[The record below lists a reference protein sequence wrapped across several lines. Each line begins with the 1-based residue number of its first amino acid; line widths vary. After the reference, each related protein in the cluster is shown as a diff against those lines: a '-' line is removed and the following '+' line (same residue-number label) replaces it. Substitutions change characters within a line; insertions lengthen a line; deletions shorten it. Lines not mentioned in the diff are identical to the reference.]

1 MRLEENQI
9 KNITFENEKIQGK
22 VEITKVDSKTKETLE
37 GAEFGIYNEKNE
49 QVGTL
54 KTDENGKATSKL
66 LPYGK
71 YYLKELNTGSVYY
84 LLNEKTYEFEIVK
97 NGETIPLTIE
107 NEGVDIKVDVDKKGT
122 TEIKPGEMVNYEF
135 SNVANTSNVYLDNF
149 KWFDYIPTDY
159 VRLQTMTTGT
169 WNQDLTYSVY
179 YKTNK
184 SDDYILRY
192 ENLKT
197 TENHT
202 LDFTTEI
209 ELDEDEYITETM
221 FDFGKVD
228 VGFKEDVKPTME
240 CKSFDTLKNNQ
251 TFTNKTRT
259 VGTYFGV
266 TAEANSK
273 WTTIV
278 HVPEEHKETV
288 LPRTGK

>member
-1 MRLEENQI
+1 
-9 KNITFENEKIQGK
+9 
-22 VEITKVDSKTKETLE
+22 
-37 GAEFGIYNEKNE
+37 
-49 QVGTL
+49 
-54 KTDENGKATSKL
+54 
-66 LPYGK
+66 
-71 YYLKELNTGSVYY
+71 
-84 LLNEKTYEFEIVK
+84 
-97 NGETIPLTIE
+97 
-107 NEGVDIKVDVDKKGT
+107 
-122 TEIKPGEMVNYEF
+122 MVNYEF
-135 SNVANTSNVYLDNF
+135 SNIANKSNIYLYNF

-169 WNQDLTYSVY
+169 WNQDLTYNVY

-184 SDDYILRY
+184 SEDYILRY

-209 ELDEDEYITETM
+209 ELAEDEYITETM
-221 FDFGKVD
+221 FDFGKVEI
-228 VGFKEDVKPTME
+228 GFQEDVKPTME
-240 CKSFDTLKNNQ
+240 CKSFDTLKNGE

-278 HVPEEHKETV
+278 HKPEEQKLKV
-288 LPRTGK
+288 LPKTGK